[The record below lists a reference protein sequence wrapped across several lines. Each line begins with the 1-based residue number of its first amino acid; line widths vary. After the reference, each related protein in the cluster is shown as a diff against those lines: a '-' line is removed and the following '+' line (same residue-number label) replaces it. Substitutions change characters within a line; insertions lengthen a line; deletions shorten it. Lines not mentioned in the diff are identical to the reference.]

1 MANFAF
7 NPKWR
12 PGVRQ
17 LETSDPVVAGPDGV
31 DNIAP
36 RQLSERTDF
45 LKEFLDDQY
54 GEIHNIDGSPKSE
67 LILPVSRGGTGLANS
82 VNDQFLRG
90 NPDGGYNSVSG
101 KDIIDQLQLMAFYDV
116 PPLINV
122 SPVIYVLGKGF
133 MEWQTIGS
141 WSDYARLD
149 IGWFVPD
156 TTPLPRSMTIDA
168 IGGIFSK
175 TAYPGLWA
183 WAQWA
188 GHVVGAASWKE
199 GQYKFVD
206 LGGTSFKVPDL
217 RNQFIRMTGT
227 DADNAN
233 ARTLGS
239 YQQDA
244 LQYISGEL
252 KFLSNGSSNTGLNPA
267 YGAFKFTDG
276 DSGTT
281 QKFQMTTSTT
291 GLISHY
297 RSGDFDASRVARTA
311 IETRASNT
319 AFAPRIIAF

>member
-141 WSDYARLD
+141 WSGYARLD

-233 ARTLGS
+233 ARVLGS
-239 YQQDA
+239 YQNHSIQRHSHKTSRQYVFTAGGHNFDYDGGAYAVGADGANSQIIDA
-244 LQYISGEL
+244 PIRIDEI
-252 KFLSNGSSNTGLNPA
+252 GSVGNFG
-267 YGAFKFTDG
+267 
-276 DSGTT
+276 
-281 QKFQMTTSTT
+281 
-291 GLISHY
+291 
-297 RSGDFDASRVARTA
+297 V
-311 IETRASNT
+311 ETRGQNT
-319 AFAPRIIAF
+319 AFAPRIVAF